1 MPDATIN
8 VDTVETML
16 AQYRTSLAEHR
27 QAKARHEAGVL
38 HESTQIDAHMGA
50 IQALEALLP
59 IPTIEEVVGAMGGT
73 VEAIE

>member
-38 HESTQIDAHMGA
+38 RESTQIDAHMGA

-59 IPTIEEVVGAMGGT
+59 IPTVESIVESMGGT
-73 VEAIE
+73 VEAVD